1 MSITNAI
8 LSIGDLSSQTGC
20 KIETIRYYESIGLLP
35 AVPRTDGG
43 HRIYNTTLA
52 KRLSFICRCRQLGF
66 SQQQIRELFSLV
78 DKTDSSCAEVR
89 ALTLLHANTVK
100 ARITDLLKM
109 EKVLRQMVEQCS
121 DGDVPDC
128 PIIDTL
134 SQE

>member
-1 MSITNAI
+1 
-8 LSIGDLSSQTGC
+8 
-20 KIETIRYYESIGLLP
+20 
-35 AVPRTDGG
+35 
-43 HRIYNTTLA
+43 
-52 KRLSFICRCRQLGF
+52 
-66 SQQQIRELFSLV
+66 
-78 DKTDSSCAEVR
+78 
-89 ALTLLHANTVK
+89 LHANTVK